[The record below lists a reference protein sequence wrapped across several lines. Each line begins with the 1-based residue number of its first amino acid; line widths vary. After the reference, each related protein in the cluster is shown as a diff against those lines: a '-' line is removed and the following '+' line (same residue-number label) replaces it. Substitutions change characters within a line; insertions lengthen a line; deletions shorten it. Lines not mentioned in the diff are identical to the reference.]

1 MSAPETPAPIRPA
14 AAGRIWIHGRPAAAG
29 RGQKATATRPSQAAP
44 EGTTRRGLLD
54 KLTARLTGLYD
65 AREARS
71 IALIALAELAGF
83 PYRPC

>member
-1 MSAPETPAPIRPA
+1 MSAPETPAPYAPQPQEGSEYMDAPQPLGA
-14 AAGRIWIHGRPAAAG
+14 AESHGNP
-29 RGQKATATRPSQAAP
+29 PSQAAP

-54 KLTARLTGLYD
+54 RLTARLTGLYD

-71 IALIALAELAGF
+71 IALVALAELAGF